1 MRGMSKMLAFL
12 KELRENNDRLWFAER
27 KDYYNAVRAE
37 CIDEIERILRCASA
51 FDPDLRGVAATDCI
65 YRIYRD
71 IRFSADKRP
80 GLVGESL
87 KSMPKGFAK
96 DLPHADVLKMKEFL
110 VMTPL
115 DDEFFADDSWLDTVV
130 GYMKLAKPF
139 KDFLNYSLE

>member
-27 KDYYNAVRAE
+27 KDYYNALRAE
-37 CIDEIERILRCASA
+37 CIDEIERILRRASA

-80 GLVGESL
+80 L
-87 KSMPKGFAK
+87 KEHFGI
-96 DLPHADVLKMKEFL
+96 VLQKPE
-110 VMTPL
+110 
-115 DDEFFADDSWLDTVV
+115 VV
-130 GYMKLAKPF
+130 CRYAAQNNQCIGKRCPF
-139 KDFLNYSLE
+139 SAANH